1 MKKIVFL
8 CPYFGTLPPHT
19 QLWLN
24 SCKMNPSVTW
34 YLFTDDKRKFDY
46 PENVQ
51 VFYTTLEETK
61 ALYQKKF
68 DFEISLE
75 GAYKLGDYKPLFG
88 YLYEEMIQEFDAW
101 GHIDV
106 YDEIYGDIRVFVTD
120 ELLEKYDKLMIF
132 GHMGI
137 YKNSPEVNRRFELS
151 SDLNRTYQEIFSSS
165 QFYNFEEYVAGS
177 ITRIYQKNGFP
188 IGKLDEVIADLSG
201 TSYHF
206 RRGYIS
212 DDFETFTYLP
222 YEPMIFSWEEG
233 KTYCYSVKNH
243 QVQKDEFMYVHFK
256 RRKMIQDIPDDASTY
271 LIVPSGFALMPEE
284 ITVDLIRKYSQ
295 KKLFYPV
302 YFEEKWKGFKRLWN
316 KIWRSE

>member
-106 YDEIYGDIRVFVTD
+106 YDEIYG
-120 ELLEKYDKLMIF
+120 
-132 GHMGI
+132 
-137 YKNSPEVNRRFELS
+137 
-151 SDLNRTYQEIFSSS
+151 
-165 QFYNFEEYVAGS
+165 
-177 ITRIYQKNGFP
+177 
-188 IGKLDEVIADLSG
+188 
-201 TSYHF
+201 
-206 RRGYIS
+206 
-212 DDFETFTYLP
+212 
-222 YEPMIFSWEEG
+222 
-233 KTYCYSVKNH
+233 
-243 QVQKDEFMYVHFK
+243 
-256 RRKMIQDIPDDASTY
+256 
-271 LIVPSGFALMPEE
+271 
-284 ITVDLIRKYSQ
+284 
-295 KKLFYPV
+295 
-302 YFEEKWKGFKRLWN
+302 
-316 KIWRSE
+316 